1 MYDTKYLFYFIH
13 LTEIPTPT
21 NSQQAC
27 TTPNKIYYDRNTG
40 NYTTT
45 TSLHIINN
53 ACIKTNSYYFK
64 IFILIKN
71 NYENKTQ
78 VIAKYPKDSVPII
91 IAGNFEYNNYKT
103 VVKSLATIDMEIM
116 ELTRIR
122 QEITKMQSQL
132 IQEKKSGTKI
142 RYENYRKM

>member
-1 MYDTKYLFYFIH
+1 MYDTKYLFNIIH

-40 NYTTT
+40 NYTTI

-53 ACIKTNSYYFK
+53 RCIKTNSYYFN

-71 NYENKTQ
+71 NYENETQ
-78 VIAKYPKDSVPII
+78 VITKYVKDSLQII

-116 ELTRIR
+116 EPT
-122 QEITKMQSQL
+122 
-132 IQEKKSGTKI
+132 
-142 RYENYRKM
+142 

>member
-1 MYDTKYLFYFIH
+1 MHDTKYLFNIIH

-40 NYTTT
+40 NYTI

-53 ACIKTNSYYFK
+53 TCIKTNNYYFK

-78 VIAKYPKDSVPII
+78 VITKSPKDSLPII
-91 IAGNFEYNNYKT
+91 ITGNFEYNNYKT
-103 VVKSLATIDMEIM
+103 VVKSLATIDLEIM
-116 ELTRIR
+116 EH
-122 QEITKMQSQL
+122 E
-132 IQEKKSGTKI
+132 EDKKSLKC
-142 RYENYRKM
+142 